1 MLAHTP
7 EILERMFQEVASGW
21 DIEGCRGVE
30 ETDQRVGNWF
40 PYNMGRLCG
49 LLVFAKIEISTQSVL
64 PRLGSLEPTV
74 DLPMLPLG

>member
-1 MLAHTP
+1 MGRAQALVGDAIP
-7 EILERMFQEVASGW
+7 GLVVLGSLRK
-21 DIEGCRGVE
+21 RVE